1 MRRALRKGAQC
12 KQQACDRSGAFR
24 RICYPSRV
32 GVLTTVALVVAA
44 LVAVPFLAHQLR
56 RRRAEEQP
64 FPPARLVD
72 AAPPKARRR
81 SRLEDRALFVT
92 RASAVVAL
100 AVLGASPFVRC
111 SRLSL
116 QRSGGASVA
125 MAIVLDDSMSMQA
138 DAAGRSRFERA
149 RRGAHE
155 LLASAREGDAVAL
168 VLAGNPARVAL
179 GATTDMEAARLA
191 IDSFT
196 PSDRA
201 TDLDGSLVLAADLLT
216 PLPQVDRRV
225 VVLSD
230 LADGHSEG
238 TPLAPPMSV
247 PLWVALPELS
257 VDRADCG
264 VLRADKKGARV
275 RVAVACGPTHS
286 AVGRD
291 VIVEDAKGNELGRG
305 TVSSAPNADVTVVLP
320 SSEARAERARLSGI
334 DAIAS
339 DDTAPVVAEVGR
351 QVIAVVAD
359 VGNEAVA
366 TGGPPLVERALGA
379 LKVDVDV
386 APVPATPD
394 RVEDLS
400 ADLGLIID
408 DPPGLTPEQRHAV
421 AAFIDGGGVVLL
433 ALGPHAAAAP
443 LGATLEP
450 IAMHPVSWKET
461 RARGASPKNAG
472 VLAGSE
478 ATLVDLSAPRRAAL
492 SPEDV
497 GAFEPVVSWEDGAL
511 LVGRRAMGR
520 GEAWIVTLPL
530 SIDASDLALRPAF
543 LALLDAWVRSAR
555 ERSAPL
561 RSDVGTSWG
570 FPGAGQVLVQG
581 PGGPV
586 AMTRD
591 GGMIRIVPPR
601 IGAYRITVDGKSETR
616 IAAPILREL
625 DMRPRST
632 QPEATAPTV
641 RDRRGSVDASG
652 PVAIALLALVALELA
667 LRIVSRR
674 QAEPT

>member
-1 MRRALRKGAQC
+1 
-12 KQQACDRSGAFR
+12 
-24 RICYPSRV
+24 
-32 GVLTTVALVVAA
+32 
-44 LVAVPFLAHQLR
+44 
-56 RRRAEEQP
+56 
-64 FPPARLVD
+64 
-72 AAPPKARRR
+72 
-81 SRLEDRALFVT
+81 
-92 RASAVVAL
+92 
-100 AVLGASPFVRC
+100 
-111 SRLSL
+111 
-116 QRSGGASVA
+116 

-179 GATTDMEAARLA
+179 GATTDMDAARQA
-191 IDSFT
+191 IDSLAA
-196 PSDRA
+196 SDRA
-201 TDLDGSLVLAADLLT
+201 TDLDGSVVLAADLLT

-238 TPLAPPMSV
+238 PPLGPALPV

-257 VDRADCG
+257 VDKPDCG
-264 VLRADKKGARV
+264 VLRADRKGARV
-275 RVAVACGPTHS
+275 RVAVVCGPTHS

-291 VIVEDAKGNELGRG
+291 VIVEDAKGNELGRE

-320 SSEARAERARLSGI
+320 SSERAQRARLSGI

-359 VGNEAVA
+359 VGDEAVA
-366 TGGPPLVERALGA
+366 TGGPPLVERALAA

-421 AAFIDGGGVVLL
+421 AAFMDAGGVVLL
-433 ALGPHAAAAP
+433 AIGPHAAAAP

-461 RARGASPKNAG
+461 KARGSSPNTAG

-478 ATLVDLSAPRRAAL
+478 ATLVDLGAPRRAAL

-497 GAFEPVVSWEDGAL
+497 GAFEPIVSWEDGAL
-511 LVGRRAMGR
+511 LVGRRTMGR

-543 LALLDAWVRSAR
+543 LALLDAWVGSAR

-586 AMTRD
+586 ATTRD
-591 GGMIRIVPPR
+591 RGIIRVVPPR

-616 IAAPILREL
+616 IAAPVPREL
-625 DMRPRST
+625 DMRPRPT
-632 QPEATAPTV
+632 PAEATAPSV
-641 RDRRGSVDASG
+641 RDRRGAVDASG
-652 PVAIALLALVALELA
+652 PVAIALLALVALELV

-674 QAEPT
+674 QAEAT